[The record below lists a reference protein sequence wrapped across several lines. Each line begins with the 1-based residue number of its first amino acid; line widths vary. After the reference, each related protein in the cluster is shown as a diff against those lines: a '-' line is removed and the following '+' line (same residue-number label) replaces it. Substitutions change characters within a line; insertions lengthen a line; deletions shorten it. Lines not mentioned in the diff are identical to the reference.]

1 MSGVATTSDAVRE
14 VVDLLVTGN
23 HLPNI
28 RAVHDAE
35 EVVSAALAYF
45 SDVADLDTD
54 IHKGMQIEMLRDI
67 ARRAAEVG
75 DFPSALKAVAQLSA
89 LTAAPV
95 AKPPIK
101 DQKKAGIIKIS

>member
-1 MSGVATTSDAVRE
+1 
-14 VVDLLVTGN
+14 
-23 HLPNI
+23 
-28 RAVHDAE
+28 
-35 EVVSAALAYF
+35 
-45 SDVADLDTD
+45 
-54 IHKGMQIEMLRDI
+54 MQIEMLRDI